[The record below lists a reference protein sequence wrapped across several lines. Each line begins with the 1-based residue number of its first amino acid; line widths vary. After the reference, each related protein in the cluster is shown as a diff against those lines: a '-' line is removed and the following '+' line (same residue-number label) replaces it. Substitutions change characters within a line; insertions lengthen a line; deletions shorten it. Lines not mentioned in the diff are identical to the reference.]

1 VVAAARARALAPLAA
16 ALFAPDG
23 STDAAGLALLVA
35 ARCVPAVLAAGGFAA
50 AAVVRAAA
58 GDAGQRDD
66 LLDVA
71 RGLLAGRAAAR
82 GRAQPARDRVPR
94 GRGPV
99 RLWRNNTGAL
109 VDQQGRFVRFG
120 LCKGSSDL
128 IGLRALEITPELV
141 GQRIAQFI
149 ALEVKTAQGVLS
161 PEQRAFL
168 RLVKQLGGVA
178 AICRSVEEAE
188 QLLDTPRQMLLGR

>member
-1 VVAAARARALAPLAA
+1 MASSLCEHEIQQRIRLA
-16 ALFAPDG
+16 
-23 STDAAGLALLVA
+23 
-35 ARCVPAVLAAGGFAA
+35 C
-50 AAVVRAAA
+50 
-58 GDAGQRDD
+58 
-66 LLDVA
+66 
-71 RGLLAGRAAAR
+71 
-82 GRAQPARDRVPR
+82 

-168 RLVKQLGGVA
+168 RLVQQLGGVA
-178 AICRSVEEAE
+178 AVCRSVEEAE
-188 QLLDTPRQMLLGR
+188 QLLDTPRQLLLGR